1 MSLATAA
8 RVAAWIEAT
17 LDEIRPARFSLT
29 FFGGEPLLNQPV
41 MFYLAER
48 LWHASQARG
57 VEMVASLITN
67 GLLLTPEIVDRLTP
81 FGLYGVKVTLDGD
94 RETHDRLRSLRGGQ
108 GTFDRII
115 ENVRRVAGRC

>member
-1 MSLATAA
+1 
-8 RVAAWIEAT
+8 
-17 LDEIRPARFSLT
+17 
-29 FFGGEPLLNQPV
+29 

-67 GLLLTPEIVDRLTP
+67 GLLLTPEIVDRLAP

-94 RETHDRLRSLRGGQ
+94 ARRTTGSAPCVAARAPS
-108 GTFDRII
+108 IASI
-115 ENVRRVAGRC
+115 ENLRRVAAGCAIGIGGNFDVETADRTRRCSTSCARRISQARWRRSPSSP